1 MSSHS
6 NRRGLPARVL
16 LQALLLALLLM
27 PLLASAEVR
36 AWLDRDRIEEGD
48 TVTLNIETDGAGRP
62 DYAPLAGEFRIEQR
76 SSRQTYVRGGPRAG
90 RRTLYAAA
98 LRPERAGTLT
108 IPALRVGSANTPPL
122 TLTVT
127 PATVASSRAGG
138 PVFIEADLD
147 DPSPHVQQATG
158 LTLRLYY
165 SVQLISGQLDQP
177 AVDGIGLQRVG
188 SDVQFTRELGGRR
201 YQVVERRYLLVPE
214 RSGRIALPAA
224 TFRGRGVGGW
234 FDDLFGDGQRSLRAD
249 GPALT
254 LDVQPVPAAA
264 PRPWLPLQGLQ
275 LRWLQTPDTARAG
288 DAFTV
293 EVELVADGA
302 TAAQLEPPELVV
314 DQGAQ
319 VFPEPAQH
327 DETFD
332 DGRPRVR
339 MVRRFSVLPAR
350 AGTLRV
356 EVPAID
362 WWDVVSDRARQAALP
377 ALELD
382 VAAGAGVPG
391 PADGGASPMTPAE
404 ASPWVRVPGV
414 QGPIHRWA
422 LATVVFALL
431 WLVTLG
437 WALHWRQRAPA
448 AGDAGEAPAQDT
460 DAAQGTRRRGIAL
473 RNALDTG
480 DLGEVSAALCALA
493 SPPATDLDAL
503 AALLAPGPQR
513 EAIAGLQR
521 ARWGRDGESA
531 AQARAAVRAAFAR
544 GPEWLLDD
552 RAQVPLLPPHYPH

>member
-1 MSSHS
+1 MTSHS
-6 NRRGLPARVL
+6 AHRGPPVRLRLHMLLPVL
-16 LQALLLALLLM
+16 LLL
-27 PLLASAEVR
+27 PTLASAEVR

-48 TVTLNIETDGAGRP
+48 TATLNIETDGTGRP
-62 DYAPLAGEFRIEQR
+62 DYAPLARDFRIEQR
-76 SSRQTYVRGGPRAG
+76 SSRQTYARGGAQPG
-90 RRTLYAAA
+90 QRTLYAAA

-108 IPALRVGSANTPPL
+108 IPALRVGSGQTAPL

-127 PATVASSRAGG
+127 PARAASRRAGG
-138 PVFIEADLD
+138 PVFIETDLD
-147 DPSPHVQQATG
+147 DPSPYVQQATG

-165 SVQLISGQLDQP
+165 SVQLLSGQLDQP
-177 AVDGIGLQRVG
+177 GVDGIGLQRVG
-188 SDVQFTRELGGRR
+188 SDVQFTRELDGRR

-214 RSGRIALPAA
+214 RSGRITLPAA
-224 TFRGRGVGGW
+224 SFRGRGVGGW

-264 PRPWLPLQGLQ
+264 PRPWLPLNGLQ
-275 LRWLQTPDTARAG
+275 LRWLQTPDAARAG

-293 EVELVADGA
+293 ELELVADGA

-332 DGRPRVR
+332 DGRPQVR
-339 MVRRFSVLPAR
+339 MVRRFSVLPVHG
-350 AGTLRV
+350 GTLRV
-356 EVPAID
+356 EVPAVD
-362 WWDVVSDRARQAALP
+362 WWDVAGDRARRATLP

-382 VAAGAGVPG
+382 VAAAAGMDASPDAAAALPGGAG
-391 PADGGASPMTPAE
+391 
-404 ASPWVRVPGV
+404 PWVRVPGV

-422 LATVVFALL
+422 LGTVIFALL

-437 WALHWRQRAPA
+437 WALQWRQRALSRGG
-448 AGDAGEAPAQDT
+448 AGAVPAQGA
-460 DAAQGTRRRGIAL
+460 DAAQDRRSRGIAL
-473 RNALDTG
+473 RRALDTG
-480 DLGEVSAALCALA
+480 DLAEVSAALCALA

-503 AALLAPGPQR
+503 SARLAPGPQR

-521 ARWGRDGESA
+521 ARWGRGGEHA
-531 AQARAAVRAAFAR
+531 AGARADVRAAFAR
-544 GPEWLLDD
+544 GPDWLADG
-552 RAQVPLLPPHYPH
+552 RADAPLLPPHYPH